1 MPKTLN
7 RYIYCWNQP
16 LNFVDR
22 NGKDGYYFYDPDMF
36 PTLDT
41 EAIMEMDVE
50 YLEEKYNTEI
60 HDTFK

>member
-1 MPKTLN
+1 
-7 RYIYCWNQP
+7 
-16 LNFVDR
+16 
-22 NGKDGYYFYDPDMF
+22 MF

-60 HDTFK
+60 HVIAMDTEKILIIHHFKIHGITWIRI